1 MATAQTPA
9 YSASFAEFWETMAQD
24 NLRKTMVAY
33 AVANVTSKQGVDKVH
48 KPYYEELSASSY
60 TAGTGMK
67 ILDVTSTDDSINIST
82 VYAVPFYLDDTYGVT
97 DYYDTMS
104 EMTTSASYQLK
115 DTIDQAVF
123 ANVDSGI
130 EFDDGDIGGTD
141 GSAIVATTANVLSI
155 FVNARKTLQEANV
168 VEANDFVAVV
178 QPSFAA
184 IIAQLATSQGF
195 NFADAALMNG
205 QVGEYMGFRIFIT
218 NNLTTATYGGTALT
232 ANTYIGKAGMIELIM
247 QQTPKMKVVDVS
259 DVIGKNITFW
269 TKYGTGVWT
278 RNKSRFLDCKIY
290 TT

>member
-1 MATAQTPA
+1 MATSQSPA
-9 YSASFAEFWETMAQD
+9 YTDSFAELWETTIQD
-24 NLRKTMVAY
+24 NLRKSLVAY
-33 AVANVTSKQGVDKVH
+33 AIANVTSERGVDKVH
-48 KPYYEELSASSY
+48 KPYYEELSATSY
-60 TAGTGMK
+60 TAGTGLT
-67 ILDVTSTDDSINIST
+67 IQDVTSTDDSISINT
-82 VYAVPFYLDDTYGVT
+82 VYAVPFYLDDTYEVS

-104 EMTTSASYQLK
+104 EMTESASYQLR

-123 ANVDSGI
+123 AQVDNGV
-130 EFDDGDIGGTD
+130 EFDDGDIGGTA
-141 GSAIVATTANVLSI
+141 GSAIVATTANALSI

-205 QVGEYMGFRIFIT
+205 YVGEYMGFRIYIT
-218 NNLTTATYGGTALT
+218 NNLTTATYGGTAST
-232 ANTYIGKAGMIELIM
+232 ANTYIGKAGQIELIM
-247 QQTPKMKVVDVS
+247 QQTPKMKVVDVP

-278 RNKSRFLDCKIY
+278 RNQSRFLDAKIY
-290 TT
+290 ST